1 MRVPGLRWRLAGILA
16 VAALGLGPS
25 AAHPARDPYGTLD
38 VEAVAGML
46 GAPDVRIYDANP
58 RDVYE
63 ENHLPGAVHVGKQ
76 RLEPLLPADRSAR
89 LVFYCAG
96 PK

>member
-1 MRVPGLRWRLAGILA
+1 MNVSGVRVLAAVIVVTAIAGAPG
-16 VAALGLGPS
+16 
-25 AAHPARDPYGTLD
+25 PARSASVEYGSLD
-38 VEAVAGML
+38 VEAVAKML

-58 RDVYE
+58 RDVFE
-63 ENHLPGAVHVGKQ
+63 ENHLPGAVHIGKQ
-76 RLEPLLPADRSAR
+76 RLEPLLPADKSAR

>member
-1 MRVPGLRWRLAGILA
+1 MNVPGARALAGVIA
-16 VAALGLGPS
+16 VAALGVVPG
-25 AAHPARDPYGTLD
+25 PARAAADGYGSLG
-38 VEAVAGML
+38 VEAVSKLL
-46 GAPDVRIYDANP
+46 GAADVRIYDANP
-58 RDVYE
+58 RDIFE
-63 ENHLPGAVHVGKQ
+63 ENHLPGAIHVGKQ

>member
-1 MRVPGLRWRLAGILA
+1 
-16 VAALGLGPS
+16 
-25 AAHPARDPYGTLD
+25 
-38 VEAVAGML
+38 
-46 GAPDVRIYDANP
+46 
-58 RDVYE
+58 VYE